1 MLDSLNQ
8 WANLNSDTAYLVG
21 FSIIVGIFY
30 GLFPYKVGLNV
41 ATSTGIPF
49 KVINVWG
56 QIKKPHRLGLSLGA
70 VAVFAL
76 AHFGLGAPV
85 LALIT
90 GGLPI
95 AALVATDYR
104 QMQRDSG
111 EAA

>member
-56 QIKKPHRLGLSLGA
+56 RLRSRT
-70 VAVFAL
+70 
-76 AHFGLGAPV
+76 GLG
-85 LALIT
+85 
-90 GGLPI
+90 
-95 AALVATDYR
+95 
-104 QMQRDSG
+104 
-111 EAA
+111 

>member
-56 QIKKPHRLGLSLGA
+56 QIKKSHRLGLRLGA

-76 AHFGLGAPV
+76 AHLGLGSS
-85 LALIT
+85 
-90 GGLPI
+90 
-95 AALVATDYR
+95 AAGADHRRPAHCCPRGYR
-104 QMQRDSG
+104 LSSN
-111 EAA
+111 AAG